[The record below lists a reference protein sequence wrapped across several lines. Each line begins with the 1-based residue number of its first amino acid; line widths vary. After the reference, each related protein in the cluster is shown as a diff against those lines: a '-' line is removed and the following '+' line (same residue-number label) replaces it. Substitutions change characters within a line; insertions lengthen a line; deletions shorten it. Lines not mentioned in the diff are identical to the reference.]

1 MNVRARSEGGRLGPV
16 AAIGIRRVDALLERR
31 FRRLGITARELGQK
45 LQEQRVP
52 LLRNCLHPL
61 TAAER
66 FRGLLGQVRGATA
79 CDLKRIVASVRDRV
93 RGY

>member
-45 LQEQRVP
+45 LQEQRVA

-61 TAAER
+61 RLLSAREHRFNGHAER
-66 FRGLLGQVRGATA
+66 RLSTMGGLVVSALLA
-79 CDLKRIVASVRDRV
+79 
-93 RGY
+93 